1 MSSKKDNI
9 VKEKTTNKD
18 KNMIDNKKASKKA
31 LKEPKKAVKKE
42 DTTITKNVEFNLLEV
57 IILIIITGIVVSLIS
72 GLIVYNNYDKIN
84 TSNIVIKESD
94 SAFKEFIDNYNTI
107 LNKYVDKVDSKE
119 LLDAAIAGMYN
130 YLGDDY
136 SVYIDKDTTDTLDD
150 ELTGEYVGIG
160 VEISSLC
167 NNDGSCVIMVN
178 RIFKD
183 SPAEKAGLQ
192 IGDIIYK
199 LDGEDLSKKDGSY
212 VSNKIKNGNQESFNI
227 TVIRNNEEVN
237 LTLKREKVVINSVSS
252 KLYDDTIYLKID
264 SFSANSSDLIKS
276 EIDKYDKSINKLV
289 VDLRDNTGGY
299 LSAAYDVSNLFIEK
313 GKNIYQIK
321 NRDGITNIVKA
332 ENDIYR
338 KFNNIVVLV
347 NENTA
352 SASEIFS
359 LALMENNNAKVVGV
373 KTYGKGSVQETQMLE
388 SGAMVKYTIAY
399 WFSPSG
405 KSINEVGIT
414 PDVEEKDVSKQLD
427 KALEVV
433 RK

>member
-1 MSSKKDNI
+1 MSSKKENNT
-9 VKEKTTNKD
+9 KEKITNKD

-94 SAFKEFIDNYNTI
+94 SVFKEFIDNYNTI

-321 NRDGITNIVKA
+321 NRDGITNVVKA

-352 SASEIFS
+352 SASEIFT

-414 PDVEEKDVSKQLD
+414 PDIEEKDVSKQLD